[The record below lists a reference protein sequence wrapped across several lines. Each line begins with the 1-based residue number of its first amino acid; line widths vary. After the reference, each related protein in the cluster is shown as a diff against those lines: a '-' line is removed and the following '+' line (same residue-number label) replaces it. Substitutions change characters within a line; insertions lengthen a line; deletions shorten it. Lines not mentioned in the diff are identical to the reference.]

1 MSALVRDI
9 TYALRTL
16 RSARVFAATAVLT
29 LALGIGGTTAIFTL
43 MHAVMLKSLPV
54 ADPSRL
60 YRIGDGDNCC
70 VMGSPQGRWGFYSF
84 ALFEYLKAQTP
95 QFEDVTAFST
105 FVGRMSVRRQGV
117 TEAPRPLRTMYATGS
132 YFKTLGVGA
141 FAGRVFTADDDRAAA
156 TPVTV
161 MAYQVWQSLY
171 GGDPSVVGSTLM
183 IEGHPFTVSGIAPPG
198 FFGET
203 LRADP
208 PDLWLPLQHETLI
221 SGSATSLLRS
231 PSSAWLRAIGRLRD
245 GASIDGMGARL
256 TVSLQQWIRK
266 DAGYPANWMPAIERK
281 MSENVI
287 TVVPA
292 GAGVGLMKEQYGRSL
307 RILLVVCAMVLLI
320 ACANVANLLLAR
332 AVVRRGQMAV
342 RLALGASR
350 RQIVVDA
357 LIESVLLAV
366 GGAVVGLAVA
376 MGAARLLLSLAFVG
390 VTTLPIDVMPSPL
403 MLAFAIGLALVTG
416 VLFGAAPA
424 WFATR
429 TDPIEAL
436 RATGRSVSDGAS
448 RTRTTLL
455 VVQATLSVVL
465 VAGSTMLGRSL
476 GNLEGQDFG
485 FERSGRVLVSIGRP
499 SASVTGDRLTA
510 LYRDMEARLAR
521 IPGVR
526 SAGLALYNPLTSN
539 WGEGVLVAGKP
550 APAPGADVGSSWDR
564 VSTRYLQE
572 LGVKLVRGRHFTD
585 SDNEQSENV
594 AVVNEAFVR
603 RFFSSGEDPI
613 DRHFGLNLPENVNTF
628 RIVGVIGDAR
638 FAGFQLNRP
647 ARPMFFVP
655 LAQTVRYATPQ
666 MQSLE
671 TASHYVGGVMLVT
684 TVPTG
689 TLEPLVTRALADADP
704 NLTVINIRTLE
715 EQVARTFDQQRAV
728 ASVAGLFGLV
738 ALVLAAIGLYG
749 MTAYTVARRRSEIG
763 VRMALGADR
772 GKVIGLVLTGAF
784 TRVGIGLVLGVPL
797 AVGAGYLLSAQLYGV
812 AFWDPMALSVAAAAL
827 AFAAFVASVVPASK
841 AARLAPMIAL
851 RTE

>member
-1 MSALVRDI
+1 
-9 TYALRTL
+9 
-16 RSARVFAATAVLT
+16 
-29 LALGIGGTTAIFTL
+29 
-43 MHAVMLKSLPV
+43 
-54 ADPSRL
+54 
-60 YRIGDGDNCC
+60 
-70 VMGSPQGRWGFYSF
+70 
-84 ALFEYLKAQTP
+84 
-95 QFEDVTAFST
+95 
-105 FVGRMSVRRQGV
+105 
-117 TEAPRPLRTMYATGS
+117 
-132 YFKTLGVGA
+132 
-141 FAGRVFTADDDRAAA
+141 
-156 TPVTV
+156 
-161 MAYQVWQSLY
+161 
-171 GGDPSVVGSTLM
+171 
-183 IEGHPFTVSGIAPPG
+183 
-198 FFGET
+198 
-203 LRADP
+203 
-208 PDLWLPLQHETLI
+208 
-221 SGSATSLLRS
+221 
-231 PSSAWLRAIGRLRD
+231 
-245 GASIDGMGARL
+245 
-256 TVSLQQWIRK
+256 
-266 DAGYPANWMPAIERK
+266 
-281 MSENVI
+281 
-287 TVVPA
+287 
-292 GAGVGLMKEQYGRSL
+292 
-307 RILLVVCAMVLLI
+307 
-320 ACANVANLLLAR
+320 
-332 AVVRRGQMAV
+332 
-342 RLALGASR
+342 
-350 RQIVVDA
+350 
-357 LIESVLLAV
+357 
-366 GGAVVGLAVA
+366 
-376 MGAARLLLSLAFVG
+376 
-390 VTTLPIDVMPSPL
+390 
-403 MLAFAIGLALVTG
+403 AFAIGLALVTG

-429 TDPIEAL
+429 TNPIEAL
-436 RATGRSVSDGAS
+436 RTTGRSVSDGAS
-448 RTRTTLL
+448 LTRTTLL

-485 FERSGRVLVSIGRP
+485 FERRGRVLVSIGRP
-499 SASVTGDRLTA
+499 SASLTGDGLTA

-603 RFFSSGEDPI
+603 RFFTSNEDPI

-655 LAQTVRYATPQ
+655 LAQTVKYASPV
-666 MQSLE
+666 MQSVE
-671 TASHYVGGVMLVT
+671 TASHFVGGIMLVT
-684 TVPTG
+684 NMPPG

-704 NLTVINIRTLE
+704 NLTVINVRTLE

-749 MTAYTVARRRSEIG
+749 VTAYSVARRRSEIG

-772 GKVIGLVLTGAF
+772 GNVIGLVLAGAF

-812 AFWDPMALSVAAAAL
+812 PFWDPIALSLAAAAL
-827 AFAAFVASVVPASK
+827 AFAAFVASALPASR
-841 AARLAPMIAL
+841 AAGLAPMIAL
-851 RTE
+851 RTD